1 MKHLVK
7 TVRGLVGA
15 GYHSHRGG
23 HDMRQARVIRYL
35 AAAVLPLLLAA
46 CGTVPGLRTSMP
58 PTPPEPPAGE
68 SAPPPGSMPPMG
80 SAPAPAPDLAQ
91 QVQNLEVRMQQME
104 GRLGQLEGH
113 RGTPAPA
120 RERAVPPP
128 APHGSPKPPVASPA
142 GDRSYTEGMRLYHA
156 KKYVEARQQL
166 YQYLKS
172 QPRGPRAP
180 EARYYLADSFYQE
193 GKYGEAGVEFNKLRV
208 QSPKSS
214 LAPAGL
220 LRQALC
226 YKNQQQMSTYRSTL
240 QKLVKAYPNS
250 VEAKEAQKML
260 KETPKPAAR

>member
-1 MKHLVK
+1 
-7 TVRGLVGA
+7 
-15 GYHSHRGG
+15 
-23 HDMRQARVIRYL
+23 MRQARVIRYL
-35 AAAVLPLLLAA
+35 AAAVLLLLLAA

-68 SAPPPGSMPPMG
+68 SGPPPGSMPPMG

-104 GRLGQLEGH
+104 GRLAQLEGR
-113 RGTPAPA
+113 RGAPAPA

-128 APHGSPKPPVASPA
+128 GPHSSARPTVSSAA
-142 GDRSYTEGMRLYHA
+142 GDRPYTEGMRLYHA
-156 KKYVEARQQL
+156 KKFGEARQQL
-166 YQYLKS
+166 YHYLKS
-172 QPRGPRAP
+172 QPRGPKAP

-193 GKYGEAGVEFNKLRV
+193 GKYQEAGVEFNKLV
-208 QSPKSS
+208 DQSPRSN

-226 YKNQQQMSTYRSTL
+226 YKNQQQTGTYRSTL
-240 QKLVKAYPNS
+240 RKLVKAYPNS

-260 KETPKPAAR
+260 KEKPKPAVR